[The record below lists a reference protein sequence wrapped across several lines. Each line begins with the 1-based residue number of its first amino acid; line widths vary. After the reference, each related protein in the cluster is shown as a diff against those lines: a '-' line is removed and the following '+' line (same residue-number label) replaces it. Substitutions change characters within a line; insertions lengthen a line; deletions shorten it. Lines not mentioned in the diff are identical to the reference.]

1 MEMEGKTAIII
12 GAGPAGLTAAYELLD
27 KTDIKPI
34 VFEMNENVGG
44 ISKTVDFKGN
54 RIDVGGHRFF
64 SKSDRVMQWWTNIL
78 PLQGAP
84 SKDDIAHGRDI
95 EFPVKST
102 RREVGA
108 AHAHDVTSPDPEKT
122 DKVMLIRKRLSR
134 IFFKRKFFDYPIKLN
149 LETFRKMG
157 LASTVRS
164 ASSYIRVRLFPIREV
179 RSLEDFFINRFG
191 RELYQVFFKDYT
203 EKLWGVPCSEI
214 SPEWGAQRIKGL
226 SMGKTVYHALK
237 SLFFKDTS
245 MAQKSTEASLVEKF
259 MYPKYGPSQMW
270 EEVARLVEEQGG
282 EIHLL
287 HKATGFAHRDGRITE
302 VIVRDE
308 SDKSTAII
316 KGDYFLSTMP
326 IKDLIAAIGDGV
338 PHGVASIAQGLVYRD
353 FVTVSLLLKNLHMGE
368 VTGKSAEI
376 CMVPDTWIYVQ
387 EKDVL
392 ASRMQIYNNWSP
404 YLVKDEGNIWV
415 GLEYMCNEGDN
426 LWARSDDEFLSL
438 AVSELKKI
446 DAIVEED
453 VLDGVVIRMPKAYP
467 AYFGTYDRLQV
478 IREYTNRFENL
489 YLIGRN
495 GMHRYNNQ
503 DHSMLTAMV
512 AVENIVNNLETKDN
526 IWSVNVEE
534 EYLEI
539 K

>member
-1 MEMEGKTAIII
+1 MEMGRRTAVII

-34 VFEMNENVGG
+34 VFEMSDSVGG
-44 ISKTVDFKGN
+44 ISKTVEFKGN

-64 SKSDRVMQWWTNIL
+64 SKSDRVMQWWTNII

-84 SKDDIAHGRDI
+84 SKDDIAYRRDI
-95 EFPVKST
+95 EFPVKGT

-108 AHAHDVTSPDPEKT
+108 THAQDVISPDPEKAE
-122 DKVMLIRKRLSR
+122 KVMLIRKRLSR
-134 IFFKRKFFDYPIKLN
+134 IFFRRRFFDYPIKLN
-149 LETFRKMG
+149 LKTIRKMG
-157 LASTVRS
+157 LASTFRS
-164 ASSYIRVRLFPIREV
+164 ASSYIRVRLFPIRDV

-191 RELYQVFFKDYT
+191 RELYRVFFKDYT

-237 SLFFKDTS
+237 PPLLKDTS

-287 HKATGFAHRDGRITE
+287 HKATGFTHRDGRIIE

-308 SDKSTAII
+308 SDKSSKTIR
-316 KGDYFLSTMP
+316 GDYFLSTMP
-326 IKDLIAAIGDGV
+326 VKDLIAAIEDGV
-338 PHGVASIAQGLVYRD
+338 PHTVASVAQGLLYRD

-368 VTGKSAEI
+368 VTSKST
-376 CMVPDTWIYVQ
+376 MGNRVPDNWIYVQ

-404 YLVKDEGNIWV
+404 YLVKDESTIWV
-415 GLEYMCNEGDN
+415 GLEYMCNEGDS
-426 LWARSDDEFLSL
+426 LWARSDDEFLRL
-438 AVSELKKI
+438 AASELKRI
-446 DAIVEED
+446 DAIAED
-453 VLDGVVIRMPKAYP
+453 DILDGVVIRVPKAYP
-467 AYFGTYDRLQV
+467 AYFGTYDRFQV
-478 IREYTNRFENL
+478 IREYTDGFENL

-512 AVENIVNNLETKDN
+512 AVENIVDNLETRDN

-534 EYLEI
+534 EYHETM
-539 K
+539 